1 MLGPAAKVFSTIP
14 EWDIDRLY
22 AEELPIVDAA
32 IEKRRREFVA
42 GRVLGRRAL
51 AELGF
56 AASPILRAEDR
67 GPIWPDGAVG
77 SITHTDRI
85 CAVAVARQ
93 SELRSV
99 GIDIEQ
105 RRAMTPRMHR
115 MILTEKEREW
125 VETADPEQTALR
137 ALLVFS
143 AKEAVYKCQRP
154 LTGVFLGFH
163 DVELSVDDALGVFRT
178 EVLAGS
184 VRAMGIQTLEGKLAY
199 TDDVVLATTTL
210 PPETGLR
217 SDRGE
222 AASPG
227 MREPPA

>member
-1 MLGPAAKVFSTIP
+1 MLGPAAQVFSTIP
-14 EWDIDRLY
+14 EWDVDRLF
-22 AEELPIVDAA
+22 AEERDIVEAA

-51 AELGF
+51 TELGF

-67 GPIWPDGAVG
+67 GPIWPEGAVG

-93 SELRSV
+93 SELRSL

-115 MILTEKEREW
+115 MILTDKERDW
-125 VETADPEQTALR
+125 VETTDPDQTALR

-154 LTGVFLGFH
+154 LSGVFLGFH
-163 DVELSVDDALGVFRT
+163 DVELEVSDDLRTFRT
-178 EVLAGS
+178 EVLAES
-184 VRAMGIQTLEGKLAY
+184 VRAMGIQTLQGQLAF
-199 TDDVVLATTTL
+199 TDDVVLAAATL
-210 PPETGLR
+210 PPET
-217 SDRGE
+217 DRPPEG
-222 AASPG
+222 SPD
-227 MREPPA
+227 